1 MTVVAE
7 QSKDRNQDVKKLG
20 NRKRA
25 KTVIVSLVVV
35 ENPVATNP
43 VATNPVAT
51 NPVAANPVAAMV
63 NELELERIK
72 IGA

>member
-7 QSKDRNQDVKKLG
+7 QRKDRNQDVKKLG

-43 VATNPVAT
+43 VA
-51 NPVAANPVAAMV
+51 ANPVAAMV